1 MKLDLHGKHIHEA
14 WKSVDTFLLECY
26 YKSIKRCVIICGQGL
41 IRNEIET
48 WLHLNRYVTD
58 YKLNSRTQGSYHIR
72 GTKYE
77 RLSSRHRK
85 THS

>member
-58 YKLNSRTQGSYHIR
+58 YKLNSRTQGSYHIKLKKR
-72 GTKYE
+72 NKV
-77 RLSSRHRK
+77 
-85 THS
+85 